1 MTYAVTARLRA
12 DEYQLFLWDNWC
24 LANFALQVFWVV
36 QLKCCLLQVTMYFT
50 IVNLNVFDATYS
62 QVLDTRL
69 PILDTATIW
78 DNFDVLW
85 NETID
90 AITPDPPQLM
100 NVVSKES
107 YSEGQTREVCR
118 P

>member
-36 QLKCCLLQVTMYFT
+36 QLKCCLL
-50 IVNLNVFDATYS
+50 